1 MAKFKTS
8 VSRKFGIIEEEN
20 EQVTTTEEDN
30 IFYMHSKYVQ
40 NIFEDTD
47 SEISDEEE
55 YLKCKSFTNNAEIVE
70 IYDQI
75 KRIKNYKLIKDYSK
89 S

>member
-8 VSRKFGIIEEEN
+8 VSRKFEIIEEEN

-30 IFYMHSKYVQ
+30 IFYMRSKYVQ

-55 YLKCKSFTNNAEIVE
+55 Y
-70 IYDQI
+70 
-75 KRIKNYKLIKDYSK
+75 
-89 S
+89 